1 METNSKWKM
10 ILGSRKFWA
19 AVVGIAFV
27 VIKNYVPG
35 FPITEEQ
42 LIGLVV
48 IVVGYI
54 FGTALEDGL
63 SAGKPGAP
71 DPAGVPASGPK
82 GSTQ

>member
-1 METNSKWKM
+1 MDIPKWKL

-27 VIKNYVPG
+27 VIKNYVPNL
-35 FPITEEQ
+35 PISEEQ
-42 LIGLVV
+42 MIGLVV

-63 SAGKPGAP
+63 SSGKPGTP
-71 DPAGVPASGPK
+71 DNKGP
-82 GSTQ
+82 TA